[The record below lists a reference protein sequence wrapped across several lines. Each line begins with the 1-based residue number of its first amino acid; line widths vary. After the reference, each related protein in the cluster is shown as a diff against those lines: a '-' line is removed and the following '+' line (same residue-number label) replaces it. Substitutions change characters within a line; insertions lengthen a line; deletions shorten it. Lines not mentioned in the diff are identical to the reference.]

1 MTKSIKGAG
10 GFFGGKPKAPY
21 RAPDTLESKQ
31 FATVLDL
38 LSEGEIEGF
47 ATPSKKGIA
56 RSASHYLTSALSDVF
71 LDDTSILNINKESD
85 DYLTRV
91 QNTSNSDFNYSDVT
105 FRARYGISSQT
116 PLQNIENE
124 GSEGG
129 NEITAQGGLTC
140 TQASGGRVLT
150 ITDSNPRTIQVNG
163 ETVQNPARVD
173 AVKLVISFPE
183 LQKFEDDGDIYGSE
197 VELKIQLAYVG
208 DNGDGGTNSNN
219 TGGFATVV
227 GSDND
232 FDPNSENNTNEIISG
247 RSKDLYQKQYLINLD
262 ANNSFSSVQIKVI
275 RKTADSSDTDKLRDA
290 FKITSLTKVF
300 HEKLSY
306 DDCAYVGVRVDSEQ
320 FSSVPKRAYRIRGI
334 KCRIPGKSAL
344 EVTANFSYEGT
355 VVTVTTSSVHGLVL
369 GDFITVKDGNSNI
382 NGFHGLTE
390 TPDPTGAPSG
400 VTFKYSVS
408 ANNTGSAVTGTLK
421 YQVTPNTDIADGRIN
436 YPAGYVFG
444 GEMGV
449 TVWTSCP
456 SMILLDLLTNSR
468 YGFGQYLDPTNSFT
482 TLGTSS
488 TIDIQSFVAASR
500 YANEKIGDE
509 ARFSCNL
516 NLQTATDAYDL
527 INALAG
533 VMRCMPIWTSGRLSL
548 SQDKPTDATYL
559 FSLANV
565 SEAGFNYSGASARQR
580 HTVIRVSFFN
590 NETREIDY
598 AVYGDDLSDPVQ
610 KARIDKFGIIEKT
623 VKAFGCTSEAQ
634 ALRLARAIVFSEEEE
649 SEVVTFTTSIDAG
662 SVVRPGSVINV
673 NDPVRLGHRVAGRIK
688 AISSDRTEIT
698 VDDATNLMSIL
709 GLEGGGDFK
718 LTVIRDDGILETENI
733 IESGTTSTVI
743 KTQAFSDHLKVN
755 NIWIA
760 ESTTAVPQ
768 SFRVVN
774 IEEQDGTNYVITAIK
789 YNEGKYANIDAGTP
803 IVRKNISL
811 INADALAPEVL
822 NVEEQLVLIRNKAV
836 NQVLVT
842 WPPVFGVSQYQLKY
856 RYKSGSTVGGWNVH
870 VLFSPDFIIPNTVA
884 GGYQI
889 EVRAYNALQKLSN
902 AKISGIFT
910 TVGKSDP
917 PGDIQN
923 LTAELV
929 GDDNIRLRWD
939 ESIDTDVL
947 HGGYVYIKHS
957 SLLSGATWENSSDI
971 TSQIAGSSTEF
982 ITAALTGTYLAKFVD
997 DGNRRSKNAKSIT
1010 LSNTSLLNSKV
1021 AHTVQEQ
1028 NGTPFAGAKTN
1039 VAVPSSTSYLALSS
1053 TNSTGIYTFEN
1064 EIDLDPNNLGND
1076 FVVNVERILV
1086 TQGEF
1091 INALTI
1097 SQLIPDPPP
1106 SKGGPS
1112 DGGWNNYAKDGNF
1125 SGSPADKVNCKMRVQ
1140 TKKTSD
1146 SSFSEPLLLGSGTF
1160 TTKFLKFS
1168 LELSSTSTIQNIRVI
1183 QAGYNLIFPFRS
1195 EFASTDASGNALR
1208 TQNAQG
1214 NPAPKV
1220 VTFQSPFFTGAP
1232 NLSAG
1237 TTGSYKPQISI
1248 TVDNQTFAQS
1258 FVLSNISG
1266 TGFTIDIKD
1275 KDGNTIDKT
1284 FSYNASGFGKGV

>member
-1 MTKSIKGAG
+1 MTKPIKGAG

-47 ATPSKKGIA
+47 ATPSKKGIS

-116 PLQNIENE
+116 PLQNIESNE
-124 GSEGG
+124 GQ
-129 NEITAQGGLTC
+129 NEIGLEGLTC
-140 TQASGGRVLT
+140 TQADGGRVLPT
-150 ITDSNPRTIQVNG
+150 ITDNNPRTIEVNG

-183 LQKFEDDGDIYGSE
+183 LQKFEDDGDVYGSE
-197 VELKIQLAYVG
+197 VELKIQLAYIG
-208 DNGDGGTNSNN
+208 DNGDGGSNSNN
-219 TGGFATVV
+219 GSFATVV

-232 FDPNSENNTNEIISG
+232 FDPNAEESPNEIISG

-262 ANNSFSSVQIKVI
+262 ANNNFEQVQIKVI

-306 DDCAYVGVRVDSEQ
+306 NDCAYVGVRVDSEQ
-320 FSSVPKRAYRIRGI
+320 FSSVPKRAYRIRGV
-334 KCRIPGKSAL
+334 KVRIPGAG
-344 EVTANFSYEGT
+344 ANSSGT
-355 VVTVTTSSVHGLVL
+355 PTV
-369 GDFITVKDGNSNI
+369 
-382 NGFHGLTE
+382 
-390 TPDPTGAPSG
+390 
-400 VTFKYSVS
+400 
-408 ANNTGSAVTGTLK
+408 
-421 YQVTPNTDIADGRIN
+421 DISTGRIQ
-436 YPAGYVFG
+436 YPDGYIFNG
-444 GEMGV
+444 TMGPA
-449 TVWTSCP
+449 VWTSCP

-482 TLGTSS
+482 SSGLSS

-500 YANEKIGDE
+500 YSNELVDGE

-580 HTVIRVSFFN
+580 HTVVRVSFFN

-598 AVYGDDLSDPVQ
+598 AVYGDDLGDEVQ
-610 KARIDKFGIIEKT
+610 AARIAKFGIIEKT

-649 SEVVTFTTSIDAG
+649 SEVVSFTTSIDAG

-698 VDDATNLMSIL
+698 VDDATNLISIL
-709 GLEGGGDFK
+709 ELKGGSDFK
-718 LTVIRDDGILETENI
+718 LTVIRDDGILETKNI
-733 IESGTTSTVI
+733 IESDTTSTVI

-774 IEEQDGTNYVITAIK
+774 IEEQDGTNYLITAVK
-789 YNEGKYANIDAGTP
+789 YNESKYANIDAGTP

-811 INADALAPEVL
+811 INADALAPEIL
-822 NVEEQLVLIRNKAV
+822 NVEEQLISIRNKAV

-842 WPPVFGVSQYQLKY
+842 WTPVFGVSQYQLKY

-902 AKISGIFT
+902 ARISGIFP
-910 TVGKSDP
+910 TVGKSAQ
-917 PGDIQN
+917 PGDVQN

-947 HGGYVYIKHS
+947 HGGYVHIKHS
-957 SLLSGATWENSSDI
+957 SLLSDATWQNSNDI

-982 ITAALTGTYLAKFVD
+982 ITAALTGTYFAKFVD
-997 DGNRRSKNAKSIT
+997 DGDRKSKTATPLT
-1010 LSNTSLLNSKV
+1010 LSNTRLLNIKL

-1028 NGTPFAGAKTN
+1028 NGTPFAGATSN
-1039 VAVPSSTSYLALSS
+1039 VVVPSGTSYLTLSS
-1053 TNSTGIYTFEN
+1053 TNSTGTYTFES
-1064 EIDLDPNNLGND
+1064 EINLQND

-1097 SQLIPDPPP
+1097 TQLIPAG
-1106 SKGGPS
+1106 SLWS
-1112 DGGWNNYAKDGNF
+1112 QYADDGNF
-1125 SGSPADKVNCKMRVQ
+1125 RETPPDQVNCKMRVQ
-1140 TKKTSD
+1140 TKKAGD

-1168 LELSSTSTIQNIRVI
+1168 LELSSTSTTQNIRVI

-1237 TTGSYKPQISI
+1237 TTGSYNPQISI
-1248 TVDNQTFAQS
+1248 TVDNQTFAES

-1266 TGFTIDIKD
+1266 TGFTIDIRN

>member
-1 MTKSIKGAG
+1 MTKPIKGAG
-10 GFFGGKPKAPY
+10 GFFGGAPKAPY

-47 ATPSKKGIA
+47 ATPSKKGIS

-71 LDDTSILNINKESD
+71 LDDTSVLNINKESE
-85 DYLTRV
+85 DYLTKV

-140 TQASGGRVLT
+140 TQASGGTVIT
-150 ITDSNPRTIQVNG
+150 ITDSNPRTIPDDTDPLK
-163 ETVQNPARVD
+163 TVPNPARVD

-183 LQKFEDDGDIYGSE
+183 LQKFEDDGDVYGSE

-208 DNGDGGTNSNN
+208 DNGDGGTDSNN
-219 TGGFATVV
+219 TGGFVTVV

-232 FDPNSENNTNEIISG
+232 FDPNAEESPNEIISG

-290 FKITSLTKVF
+290 FKISSLTKVF

-344 EVTANFSYEGT
+344 SVSATYKYFNNTKIVE
-355 VVTVTTSSVHGLVL
+355 VTTSSDHALVI
-369 GDFITVKDGNSNI
+369 GDFVTVSGGNANI
-382 NGFHGLTE
+382 NGFYGL
-390 TPDPTGAPSG
+390 
-400 VTFKYSVS
+400 VTTNLVTQFEYAVAST
-408 ANNTGSAVTGTLK
+408 NDTGSDITGSLT
-421 YQVTPNTDIADGRIN
+421 YHVTPNTDIADGRIN
-436 YPAGYVFG
+436 YPTGYVFG

-449 TVWTSCP
+449 THWTSCP

-468 YGFGQYLDPTNSFT
+468 YGFGQYLDLPNSQDQTFT
-482 TLGTSS
+482 SHGTSS

-500 YANEKIGDE
+500 YANEKIDNE

-598 AVYGDDLSDPVQ
+598 AVYGDNLGDSVQ

-698 VDDATNLMSIL
+698 VDDATNLISIL
-709 GLEGGGDFK
+709 GLEGGGNFK

-733 IESGTTSTVI
+733 VESGTTSTVI

-774 IEEQDGTNYVITAIK
+774 IEEQDGTNYVITAVK

-822 NVEEQLVLIRNKAV
+822 NVEEQLILIRNKAV

-842 WPPVFGVSQYQLKY
+842 WPPVLGVSQYQLKY

-889 EVRAYNALQKLSN
+889 EVRSYNALQKLSN
-902 AKISGIFT
+902 AKVSGTFT
-910 TVGKSDP
+910 TSGKSDP

-929 GDDNIRLRWD
+929 GDDSIRLKWD
-939 ESIDTDVL
+939 KSIDTDVL
-947 HGGYVYIKHS
+947 HGGHVYIKHS
-957 SLLSGATWENSSDI
+957 SLLTGATWENSSDI

-982 ITAALTGTYLAKFVD
+982 TTSALAGTYFAKFVD
-997 DGNRRSKNAKSIT
+997 DGNRRSKTATPLT
-1010 LSNTSLLNSKV
+1010 LSNTRLLNSKV

-1028 NGTPFAGAKTN
+1028 NGTPFAGAKSN
-1039 VAVPSSTSYLALSS
+1039 VAVPSGTSYLALSS
-1053 TNSTGIYTFEN
+1053 TNSTGTYTFES
-1064 EIDLDPNNLGND
+1064 EIDLEND

-1097 SQLIPDPPP
+1097 TQLIPAG
-1106 SKGGPS
+1106 SLWS
-1112 DGGWNNYAKDGNF
+1112 QYATDGNF
-1125 SGSPADKVNCKMRVQ
+1125 RETPPDQVNCKMRVQ
-1140 TKKTSD
+1140 TKKASD
-1146 SSFSEPLLLGSGTF
+1146 SSFSDPLLLGSGTF

-1168 LELSSTSTIQNIRVI
+1168 LELSSTSTVQNIRVI

-1214 NPAPKV
+1214 NPAAKL

-1248 TVDNQTFAQS
+1248 TIDNQTFAQS

-1266 TGFTIDIKD
+1266 TSFTIDIKD

>member
-1 MTKSIKGAG
+1 MTKQIKGAG
-10 GFFGGKPKAPY
+10 GFFGAQPKAPY

-47 ATPSKKGIA
+47 ATPSKKGI
-56 RSASHYLTSALSDVF
+56 SKTASHYLTSALSDVF
-71 LDDTSILNINKESD
+71 LDNTSVLNLNKESPE
-85 DYLTRV
+85 YLTDV
-91 QNTSNSDFNYSDVT
+91 QSTSNSNFNYSDVT
-105 FRARYGISSQT
+105 FRARFGINPQT

-129 NEITAQGGLTC
+129 NEITAQGLSC

-150 ITDSNPRTIQVNG
+150 ITDSNPRTIPD
-163 ETVQNPARVD
+163 ETDPSKNVPNPARVD

-183 LQKFEDDGDIYGSE
+183 LQKFEDDGDVFGSE
-197 VELKIQLAYVG
+197 VELKIQLAYIG
-208 DNGDGGTNSNN
+208 DNGDGGNNSNN
-219 TGGFATVV
+219 TGGFVTVV
-227 GSDND
+227 GSDSN

-262 ANNSFSSVQIKVI
+262 ANNSFEEVQIKVI

-306 DDCAYVGVRVDSEQ
+306 DDCAYVGLRVDSEQ

-334 KCRIPGKSAL
+334 KVKIPGESAIG
-344 EVTANFSYEGT
+344 VSANFSHEGT
-355 VVTVTTSSVHGLVL
+355 VVTVTTSSSHNLRV
-369 GDFITVKDGNSNI
+369 GDFITVSGNNADI

-390 TPDPTGAPSG
+390 TPDPTGAPEG

-408 ANNTGSAVTGTLK
+408 ANNTGSAITGTLTYK
-421 YQVTPNTDIADGRIN
+421 ITPNVDLADGRIN
-436 YPAGYVFG
+436 YPHGYVFG
-444 GEMGV
+444 GTMNSA
-449 TVWTSCP
+449 VWTSCP

-468 YGFGQYLDPTNSFT
+468 YGFGQYLDLPNSQNQTFT
-482 TLGTSS
+482 SDGVSS

-516 NLQTATDAYDL
+516 NIQNATDAFNL
-527 INALAG
+527 INELAG
-533 VMRCMPIWTSGRLSL
+533 VMRCMPIWTSGQLSL
-548 SQDKPTDATYL
+548 SQDRPTDPTYL

-598 AVYGDDLSDPVQ
+598 AVYGDDPRDTVQ
-610 KARIDKFGIIEKT
+610 AARIAKFGIIEKT

-698 VDDATNLMSIL
+698 VDDATNLISIL
-709 GLEGGGDFK
+709 NLEGGGDYK
-718 LTVIRDDGILETENI
+718 LTVIRDDGILETKSI
-733 IESGTTSTVI
+733 IETGTTSTVI

-774 IEEQDGTNYVITAIK
+774 IEEQDGTNYLITAVK
-789 YNEGKYANIDAGTP
+789 YNESKYANIDTGAP
-803 IVRKNISL
+803 IVRKSISL
-811 INADALAPEVL
+811 INADALAPDIL
-822 NVEEQLVLIRNKAV
+822 NAEEQLILIRNKAV

-842 WPPVFGVSQYQLKY
+842 WTPVKGVYQYQLKY
-856 RYKSGSTVGGWNVH
+856 RYKNGSTVGGWNVH
-870 VLFSPDFIIPNTVA
+870 VVFSPDFIIPNTIA
-884 GGYQI
+884 GNYQI
-889 EVRAYNALQKLSN
+889 EVRSYNALQKLSN
-902 AKISGIFT
+902 AKVDGIFPT
-910 TVGKSDP
+910 RGKSDP

-923 LTAELV
+923 LTGEVV

-939 ESIDTDVL
+939 RSIDPDVL
-947 HGGYVYIKHS
+947 HGGHVYIKHS
-957 SLLSGATWENSSDI
+957 SLLTGAVWENSSDI

-997 DGNRRSKNAKSIT
+997 DGNRRSKNAKSLT
-1010 LSNTSLLNSKV
+1010 LSNTRLLNSKV

-1028 NGTPFAGAKTN
+1028 NGTPFAGARSN
-1039 VAVPSSTSYLALSS
+1039 VTVPSGTSYLALSS
-1053 TNSTGIYTFEN
+1053 TNSTGTYTFES
-1064 EIDLDPNNLGND
+1064 EIDLDPDDLVND

-1097 SQLIPDPPP
+1097 SQLIPTGTLW
-1106 SKGGPS
+1106 SQ
-1112 DGGWNNYAKDGNF
+1112 YATDGNF
-1125 SGSPADKVNCKMRVQ
+1125 SGPPADKVNCRMRVQ
-1140 TKKTSD
+1140 TKKAGD
-1146 SSFSEPLLLGSGTF
+1146 SSFSDPLLLGSGTF

-1214 NPAPKV
+1214 NPAPKA